1 MTTNSND
8 YRHALEHI
16 SFTDNAKQH
25 MANSIAQ
32 SVASSDAA
40 TAQSNFNGTRRKP
53 RIARHPVRTVARI
66 AAVTAVLAIVIGGAG
81 TAMATGVLPLPS
93 DMLSDIFDGPASQ
106 TEIIDRIGRPVG
118 ASCSNNG
125 VTVTA
130 DAIMG
135 DKDMVTIAYTLTFDD
150 PAALK
155 KLSEPGE
162 NGTIA
167 GSVDGNVY
175 VDGEHG
181 GQGQSWLID
190 KNPNDSSI
198 QYFAQFSVESPG
210 LMGRTVRT
218 HINSLVVPRAGKEL
232 PEYKK
237 ILTGPWDLKFQ
248 LNYEDTSVTIPAPK
262 SVNFNGTKA
271 TIQEATVSCVGV
283 SVRYNI
289 DRSIEHDNNSGKMSQ
304 NMEESMDAVGNI
316 PLIVTFKDGSR
327 SKCKIVCDLMHLEGA
342 ESLGE
347 YTEDFYAGM
356 PAVTRHSYG
365 KGKLYYIGTCMEE
378 DGIAK
383 ILSMAVEDAGAEPVA
398 GAGNGLEIVKRNRE
412 GKSFYFVMNFR
423 DEELEIPE
431 EFAGKTDLLSGNAVG
446 KGEKLPKFGVKI
458 VVE

>member
-118 ASCSNNG
+118 ANCSNNG

-316 PLIVTFKDGSR
+316 PLIVTFKDG
-327 SKCKIVCDLMHLEGA
+327 H
-342 ESLGE
+342 
-347 YTEDFYAGM
+347 
-356 PAVTRHSYG
+356 
-365 KGKLYYIGTCMEE
+365 
-378 DGIAK
+378 
-383 ILSMAVEDAGAEPVA
+383 VEDATSHSGYFANKLD
-398 GAGNGLEIVKRNRE
+398 NGTTDVHKTWPFSQVCDTDKIASVQI
-412 GKSFYFVMNFR
+412 GDTVIPMN
-423 DEELEIPE
+423 
-431 EFAGKTDLLSGNAVG
+431 S
-446 KGEKLPKFGVKI
+446 
-458 VVE
+458 

>member
-218 HINSLVVPRAGKEL
+218 HINSLVLPRAGKEL

-316 PLIVTFKDGSR
+316 PLIVTFKDG
-327 SKCKIVCDLMHLEGA
+327 H
-342 ESLGE
+342 
-347 YTEDFYAGM
+347 
-356 PAVTRHSYG
+356 
-365 KGKLYYIGTCMEE
+365 
-378 DGIAK
+378 
-383 ILSMAVEDAGAEPVA
+383 VEDATSHSGYFANKLD
-398 GAGNGLEIVKRNRE
+398 NGTTDVHKTWPFSQVCDTDKIASVQI
-412 GKSFYFVMNFR
+412 GDTVIPMN
-423 DEELEIPE
+423 
-431 EFAGKTDLLSGNAVG
+431 S
-446 KGEKLPKFGVKI
+446 
-458 VVE
+458 

>member
-106 TEIIDRIGRPVG
+106 TEITDRIGRPVG

-316 PLIVTFKDGSR
+316 PLIVTFKDG
-327 SKCKIVCDLMHLEGA
+327 H
-342 ESLGE
+342 
-347 YTEDFYAGM
+347 
-356 PAVTRHSYG
+356 
-365 KGKLYYIGTCMEE
+365 
-378 DGIAK
+378 
-383 ILSMAVEDAGAEPVA
+383 VEDATSHSGYFANKLD
-398 GAGNGLEIVKRNRE
+398 NGTTDVHKTWPFSQVCDTDKIASVQI
-412 GKSFYFVMNFR
+412 GDTVIPMN
-423 DEELEIPE
+423 
-431 EFAGKTDLLSGNAVG
+431 S
-446 KGEKLPKFGVKI
+446 
-458 VVE
+458 

>member
-66 AAVTAVLAIVIGGAG
+66 AAVTAVLAIIIGGAG

-316 PLIVTFKDGSR
+316 PLIVTFKDG
-327 SKCKIVCDLMHLEGA
+327 H
-342 ESLGE
+342 
-347 YTEDFYAGM
+347 
-356 PAVTRHSYG
+356 
-365 KGKLYYIGTCMEE
+365 
-378 DGIAK
+378 
-383 ILSMAVEDAGAEPVA
+383 VEDATSHSGYFANKLD
-398 GAGNGLEIVKRNRE
+398 NGTTDVHKTWPFSQVCDTDKIASVQI
-412 GKSFYFVMNFR
+412 GDTVIPMN
-423 DEELEIPE
+423 
-431 EFAGKTDLLSGNAVG
+431 S
-446 KGEKLPKFGVKI
+446 
-458 VVE
+458 

>member
-32 SVASSDAA
+32 SVAPSDAA

-198 QYFAQFSVESPG
+198 QYFAQFSVESPV

-316 PLIVTFKDGSR
+316 PLIVTFKDG
-327 SKCKIVCDLMHLEGA
+327 H
-342 ESLGE
+342 
-347 YTEDFYAGM
+347 
-356 PAVTRHSYG
+356 
-365 KGKLYYIGTCMEE
+365 
-378 DGIAK
+378 
-383 ILSMAVEDAGAEPVA
+383 VEDATSHSGYFANKLD
-398 GAGNGLEIVKRNRE
+398 NGTTDVHKTWPFSQVCDTDKIASVQI
-412 GKSFYFVMNFR
+412 GDTVIPMN
-423 DEELEIPE
+423 
-431 EFAGKTDLLSGNAVG
+431 S
-446 KGEKLPKFGVKI
+446 
-458 VVE
+458 

>member
-316 PLIVTFKDGSR
+316 PLIVTFKDG
-327 SKCKIVCDLMHLEGA
+327 H
-342 ESLGE
+342 
-347 YTEDFYAGM
+347 
-356 PAVTRHSYG
+356 
-365 KGKLYYIGTCMEE
+365 
-378 DGIAK
+378 
-383 ILSMAVEDAGAEPVA
+383 VEDATSHSGYFANKLD
-398 GAGNGLEIVKRNRE
+398 NGTTDVHKTWAFSQVCDTDKIASVQI
-412 GKSFYFVMNFR
+412 GDTVIPMN
-423 DEELEIPE
+423 
-431 EFAGKTDLLSGNAVG
+431 S
-446 KGEKLPKFGVKI
+446 
-458 VVE
+458 

>member
-81 TAMATGVLPLPS
+81 TAMATGILPLPS

-316 PLIVTFKDGSR
+316 PLIVTFKDG
-327 SKCKIVCDLMHLEGA
+327 H
-342 ESLGE
+342 
-347 YTEDFYAGM
+347 
-356 PAVTRHSYG
+356 
-365 KGKLYYIGTCMEE
+365 
-378 DGIAK
+378 
-383 ILSMAVEDAGAEPVA
+383 VEDATSHSGYFANKLD
-398 GAGNGLEIVKRNRE
+398 NGTTDVRKTWPFSQVCDTDKIASVQI
-412 GKSFYFVMNFR
+412 GDTVIPMN
-423 DEELEIPE
+423 
-431 EFAGKTDLLSGNAVG
+431 S
-446 KGEKLPKFGVKI
+446 
-458 VVE
+458 

>member
-1 MTTNSND
+1 MTTDSND

-125 VTVTA
+125 VTLTA

-316 PLIVTFKDGSR
+316 PLIVTFKDG
-327 SKCKIVCDLMHLEGA
+327 H
-342 ESLGE
+342 
-347 YTEDFYAGM
+347 
-356 PAVTRHSYG
+356 
-365 KGKLYYIGTCMEE
+365 
-378 DGIAK
+378 
-383 ILSMAVEDAGAEPVA
+383 VEDATSHSGYFANKLD
-398 GAGNGLEIVKRNRE
+398 NGTTDVHKTWPFSQVCDTDKIASVQI
-412 GKSFYFVMNFR
+412 GDTVIPMN
-423 DEELEIPE
+423 
-431 EFAGKTDLLSGNAVG
+431 S
-446 KGEKLPKFGVKI
+446 
-458 VVE
+458 

>member
-316 PLIVTFKDGSR
+316 PLIVTFKDG
-327 SKCKIVCDLMHLEGA
+327 H
-342 ESLGE
+342 
-347 YTEDFYAGM
+347 
-356 PAVTRHSYG
+356 
-365 KGKLYYIGTCMEE
+365 
-378 DGIAK
+378 
-383 ILSMAVEDAGAEPVA
+383 VEDATSHSGYFANKLD
-398 GAGNGLEIVKRNRE
+398 NGTTDVHKTWPFSQVCDTDKIASLQIGDTVIP
-412 GKSFYFVMNFR
+412 MN
-423 DEELEIPE
+423 
-431 EFAGKTDLLSGNAVG
+431 S
-446 KGEKLPKFGVKI
+446 
-458 VVE
+458 

>member
-53 RIARHPVRTVARI
+53 RIACHPVRTVARI

-262 SVNFNGTKA
+262 SVDFNGTKA

-316 PLIVTFKDGSR
+316 PLIVTFKDG
-327 SKCKIVCDLMHLEGA
+327 H
-342 ESLGE
+342 
-347 YTEDFYAGM
+347 
-356 PAVTRHSYG
+356 
-365 KGKLYYIGTCMEE
+365 
-378 DGIAK
+378 
-383 ILSMAVEDAGAEPVA
+383 VEDATSHSGYFANKLD
-398 GAGNGLEIVKRNRE
+398 NGTTDVHKTWPFSQVCDTDKIASVQI
-412 GKSFYFVMNFR
+412 GDTVIPMN
-423 DEELEIPE
+423 
-431 EFAGKTDLLSGNAVG
+431 S
-446 KGEKLPKFGVKI
+446 
-458 VVE
+458 

>member
-155 KLSEPGE
+155 KLSEPGK

-316 PLIVTFKDGSR
+316 PLIVTFKDG
-327 SKCKIVCDLMHLEGA
+327 H
-342 ESLGE
+342 
-347 YTEDFYAGM
+347 
-356 PAVTRHSYG
+356 
-365 KGKLYYIGTCMEE
+365 
-378 DGIAK
+378 
-383 ILSMAVEDAGAEPVA
+383 VEDATSHSG
-398 GAGNGLEIVKRNRE
+398 
-412 GKSFYFVMNFR
+412 YFANKLDNDTTDVHKTWPFSQVCDTDKIASVQIGDTVIPMN
-423 DEELEIPE
+423 
-431 EFAGKTDLLSGNAVG
+431 S
-446 KGEKLPKFGVKI
+446 
-458 VVE
+458 

>member
-262 SVNFNGTKA
+262 SVNFNGSKA

-304 NMEESMDAVGNI
+304 NMEESMDAVGNM
-316 PLIVTFKDGSR
+316 PLIVTFKDG
-327 SKCKIVCDLMHLEGA
+327 H
-342 ESLGE
+342 
-347 YTEDFYAGM
+347 
-356 PAVTRHSYG
+356 
-365 KGKLYYIGTCMEE
+365 
-378 DGIAK
+378 
-383 ILSMAVEDAGAEPVA
+383 VEDATSHSGYFANKLD
-398 GAGNGLEIVKRNRE
+398 NGTTDVHKTWPFSQVCDTDKIASVQI
-412 GKSFYFVMNFR
+412 GDTVIPMN
-423 DEELEIPE
+423 
-431 EFAGKTDLLSGNAVG
+431 S
-446 KGEKLPKFGVKI
+446 
-458 VVE
+458 

>member
-316 PLIVTFKDGSR
+316 PLIVTFKDG
-327 SKCKIVCDLMHLEGA
+327 H
-342 ESLGE
+342 
-347 YTEDFYAGM
+347 
-356 PAVTRHSYG
+356 
-365 KGKLYYIGTCMEE
+365 
-378 DGIAK
+378 
-383 ILSMAVEDAGAEPVA
+383 VEDATSHSGYFANKLD
-398 GAGNGLEIVKRNRE
+398 NGTTDVHKTWLFSQVCDTDKIASVQI
-412 GKSFYFVMNFR
+412 GDTVIPMN
-423 DEELEIPE
+423 
-431 EFAGKTDLLSGNAVG
+431 S
-446 KGEKLPKFGVKI
+446 
-458 VVE
+458 

>member
-40 TAQSNFNGTRRKP
+40 TAQSIFNGTRRKP

-289 DRSIEHDNNSGKMSQ
+289 DRSIEHDNNSGKMPQ

-316 PLIVTFKDGSR
+316 PLIVTFKDG
-327 SKCKIVCDLMHLEGA
+327 H
-342 ESLGE
+342 
-347 YTEDFYAGM
+347 
-356 PAVTRHSYG
+356 
-365 KGKLYYIGTCMEE
+365 
-378 DGIAK
+378 
-383 ILSMAVEDAGAEPVA
+383 VEDATSHSGYFANKLD
-398 GAGNGLEIVKRNRE
+398 NGTTDVHKTWPFSQVCDTDKIASVQI
-412 GKSFYFVMNFR
+412 GDTVIPMN
-423 DEELEIPE
+423 
-431 EFAGKTDLLSGNAVG
+431 S
-446 KGEKLPKFGVKI
+446 
-458 VVE
+458 

>member
-135 DKDMVTIAYTLTFDD
+135 AKDMVTIAYTLTFDD

-316 PLIVTFKDGSR
+316 PLIVTFKDG
-327 SKCKIVCDLMHLEGA
+327 H
-342 ESLGE
+342 
-347 YTEDFYAGM
+347 
-356 PAVTRHSYG
+356 
-365 KGKLYYIGTCMEE
+365 
-378 DGIAK
+378 
-383 ILSMAVEDAGAEPVA
+383 VEDATSHSGYFANKLD
-398 GAGNGLEIVKRNRE
+398 NGTTDVHKTWPFSQVCDTDKIASVQI
-412 GKSFYFVMNFR
+412 GDTVIPMN
-423 DEELEIPE
+423 
-431 EFAGKTDLLSGNAVG
+431 S
-446 KGEKLPKFGVKI
+446 
-458 VVE
+458 

>member
-53 RIARHPVRTVARI
+53 RFARHPVRTVARI

-316 PLIVTFKDGSR
+316 PLIVTFKDG
-327 SKCKIVCDLMHLEGA
+327 H
-342 ESLGE
+342 
-347 YTEDFYAGM
+347 
-356 PAVTRHSYG
+356 
-365 KGKLYYIGTCMEE
+365 
-378 DGIAK
+378 
-383 ILSMAVEDAGAEPVA
+383 VEDATSHSGYFANKLD
-398 GAGNGLEIVKRNRE
+398 NGTTDVHKTWPFSQVCDTDKIASVQI
-412 GKSFYFVMNFR
+412 GDTVIPMN
-423 DEELEIPE
+423 
-431 EFAGKTDLLSGNAVG
+431 S
-446 KGEKLPKFGVKI
+446 
-458 VVE
+458 

>member
-316 PLIVTFKDGSR
+316 PFIVTFKDG
-327 SKCKIVCDLMHLEGA
+327 H
-342 ESLGE
+342 
-347 YTEDFYAGM
+347 
-356 PAVTRHSYG
+356 
-365 KGKLYYIGTCMEE
+365 
-378 DGIAK
+378 
-383 ILSMAVEDAGAEPVA
+383 VEDATSHSGYFANKLD
-398 GAGNGLEIVKRNRE
+398 NGTTDVHKTWPFSQVCDTDKIASVQI
-412 GKSFYFVMNFR
+412 GDTVIPMN
-423 DEELEIPE
+423 
-431 EFAGKTDLLSGNAVG
+431 S
-446 KGEKLPKFGVKI
+446 
-458 VVE
+458 

>member
-93 DMLSDIFDGPASQ
+93 DMLSDIFDGSASQ

-155 KLSEPGE
+155 KLSDPGE
-162 NGTIA
+162 NGAIA

-316 PLIVTFKDGSR
+316 PLIVTFKDG
-327 SKCKIVCDLMHLEGA
+327 H
-342 ESLGE
+342 
-347 YTEDFYAGM
+347 
-356 PAVTRHSYG
+356 
-365 KGKLYYIGTCMEE
+365 
-378 DGIAK
+378 
-383 ILSMAVEDAGAEPVA
+383 VEDATSHSGYFANKLD
-398 GAGNGLEIVKRNRE
+398 NGTTDVHKTWPFLQVCDTDKIASVQI
-412 GKSFYFVMNFR
+412 GDTVIPMN
-423 DEELEIPE
+423 
-431 EFAGKTDLLSGNAVG
+431 S
-446 KGEKLPKFGVKI
+446 
-458 VVE
+458 

>member
-271 TIQEATVSCVGV
+271 TIQEATVSCAGV

-316 PLIVTFKDGSR
+316 PLIVTFKDG
-327 SKCKIVCDLMHLEGA
+327 H
-342 ESLGE
+342 
-347 YTEDFYAGM
+347 
-356 PAVTRHSYG
+356 
-365 KGKLYYIGTCMEE
+365 
-378 DGIAK
+378 
-383 ILSMAVEDAGAEPVA
+383 VEDATSYSGYFANKLD
-398 GAGNGLEIVKRNRE
+398 NGTTDVHKTWPFSQVCDTDKIASVQI
-412 GKSFYFVMNFR
+412 GDTVIPMN
-423 DEELEIPE
+423 
-431 EFAGKTDLLSGNAVG
+431 S
-446 KGEKLPKFGVKI
+446 
-458 VVE
+458 

>member
-32 SVASSDAA
+32 SVATSDAA

-316 PLIVTFKDGSR
+316 PLIVTFKDG
-327 SKCKIVCDLMHLEGA
+327 H
-342 ESLGE
+342 
-347 YTEDFYAGM
+347 
-356 PAVTRHSYG
+356 
-365 KGKLYYIGTCMEE
+365 
-378 DGIAK
+378 
-383 ILSMAVEDAGAEPVA
+383 VEDATSHSGYFANKLD
-398 GAGNGLEIVKRNRE
+398 NGTTDVHKTWPFSQVCDTDKIASVQI
-412 GKSFYFVMNFR
+412 GDTVIPMN
-423 DEELEIPE
+423 
-431 EFAGKTDLLSGNAVG
+431 S
-446 KGEKLPKFGVKI
+446 
-458 VVE
+458 

>member
-181 GQGQSWLID
+181 SQGQSWLID

-289 DRSIEHDNNSGKMSQ
+289 DRSIGHDNNSGKMSQ

-316 PLIVTFKDGSR
+316 PLIVTFKDG
-327 SKCKIVCDLMHLEGA
+327 H
-342 ESLGE
+342 
-347 YTEDFYAGM
+347 
-356 PAVTRHSYG
+356 
-365 KGKLYYIGTCMEE
+365 
-378 DGIAK
+378 
-383 ILSMAVEDAGAEPVA
+383 VEDATSHSGYFANKLD
-398 GAGNGLEIVKRNRE
+398 NGTTDVHKTWPFSQVCDTDKIASVQI
-412 GKSFYFVMNFR
+412 GDTVIPMN
-423 DEELEIPE
+423 
-431 EFAGKTDLLSGNAVG
+431 S
-446 KGEKLPKFGVKI
+446 
-458 VVE
+458 

>member
-289 DRSIEHDNNSGKMSQ
+289 DRSIEHDNHSGKMSQ

-316 PLIVTFKDGSR
+316 PLIVTFKDG
-327 SKCKIVCDLMHLEGA
+327 H
-342 ESLGE
+342 
-347 YTEDFYAGM
+347 
-356 PAVTRHSYG
+356 
-365 KGKLYYIGTCMEE
+365 
-378 DGIAK
+378 
-383 ILSMAVEDAGAEPVA
+383 VEDATSHSGYFANKLD
-398 GAGNGLEIVKRNRE
+398 NGTTDVHKTWPFSQVCDTDKIASVQI
-412 GKSFYFVMNFR
+412 GDTVIPMN
-423 DEELEIPE
+423 
-431 EFAGKTDLLSGNAVG
+431 S
-446 KGEKLPKFGVKI
+446 
-458 VVE
+458 

>member
-316 PLIVTFKDGSR
+316 PLIVTFKDG
-327 SKCKIVCDLMHLEGA
+327 H
-342 ESLGE
+342 
-347 YTEDFYAGM
+347 
-356 PAVTRHSYG
+356 
-365 KGKLYYIGTCMEE
+365 
-378 DGIAK
+378 
-383 ILSMAVEDAGAEPVA
+383 VEDATSHSGYFANKLD
-398 GAGNGLEIVKRNRE
+398 NGTTDVHKTWPFSQVCDTDKIASVQIADT
-412 GKSFYFVMNFR
+412 VIPMN
-423 DEELEIPE
+423 
-431 EFAGKTDLLSGNAVG
+431 S
-446 KGEKLPKFGVKI
+446 
-458 VVE
+458 

>member
-283 SVRYNI
+283 SVRYNL

-316 PLIVTFKDGSR
+316 PLIVTFKDG
-327 SKCKIVCDLMHLEGA
+327 H
-342 ESLGE
+342 
-347 YTEDFYAGM
+347 
-356 PAVTRHSYG
+356 
-365 KGKLYYIGTCMEE
+365 
-378 DGIAK
+378 
-383 ILSMAVEDAGAEPVA
+383 VEDATSHSGYFANKLD
-398 GAGNGLEIVKRNRE
+398 NGTTDVHKTWPFSQVCDTDKIASVQI
-412 GKSFYFVMNFR
+412 GDTVIPMN
-423 DEELEIPE
+423 
-431 EFAGKTDLLSGNAVG
+431 S
-446 KGEKLPKFGVKI
+446 
-458 VVE
+458 

>member
-316 PLIVTFKDGSR
+316 PLIVTFKDG
-327 SKCKIVCDLMHLEGA
+327 H
-342 ESLGE
+342 
-347 YTEDFYAGM
+347 
-356 PAVTRHSYG
+356 
-365 KGKLYYIGTCMEE
+365 
-378 DGIAK
+378 
-383 ILSMAVEDAGAEPVA
+383 VEDAT
-398 GAGNGLEIVKRNRE
+398 
-412 GKSFYFVMNFR
+412 S
-423 DEELEIPE
+423 
-431 EFAGKTDLLSGNAVG
+431 LSGYFAN
-446 KGEKLPKFGVKI
+446 KLDNGTTDVHKTWPFSQVCDTDKI
-458 VVE
+458 ASVQIGDTVIPMNS

>member
-289 DRSIEHDNNSGKMSQ
+289 DHSIEHDNNSGKMSQ

-316 PLIVTFKDGSR
+316 PLIVTFKDG
-327 SKCKIVCDLMHLEGA
+327 H
-342 ESLGE
+342 
-347 YTEDFYAGM
+347 
-356 PAVTRHSYG
+356 
-365 KGKLYYIGTCMEE
+365 
-378 DGIAK
+378 
-383 ILSMAVEDAGAEPVA
+383 VEDATSHSGYFANKLD
-398 GAGNGLEIVKRNRE
+398 NGTTDVHKTWPFSQVCDTDKIASVQI
-412 GKSFYFVMNFR
+412 GDTVIPMN
-423 DEELEIPE
+423 
-431 EFAGKTDLLSGNAVG
+431 S
-446 KGEKLPKFGVKI
+446 
-458 VVE
+458 

>member
-198 QYFAQFSVESPG
+198 QYFAQFSVASPG

-316 PLIVTFKDGSR
+316 PLIVTFKDG
-327 SKCKIVCDLMHLEGA
+327 H
-342 ESLGE
+342 
-347 YTEDFYAGM
+347 
-356 PAVTRHSYG
+356 
-365 KGKLYYIGTCMEE
+365 
-378 DGIAK
+378 
-383 ILSMAVEDAGAEPVA
+383 VEDATSHSGYFANKLD
-398 GAGNGLEIVKRNRE
+398 NGTTDVHKTWPFSQVCDTDKIASVQI
-412 GKSFYFVMNFR
+412 GDTVIPMN
-423 DEELEIPE
+423 
-431 EFAGKTDLLSGNAVG
+431 S
-446 KGEKLPKFGVKI
+446 
-458 VVE
+458 

>member
-316 PLIVTFKDGSR
+316 PLIVTFKDG
-327 SKCKIVCDLMHLEGA
+327 H
-342 ESLGE
+342 
-347 YTEDFYAGM
+347 
-356 PAVTRHSYG
+356 
-365 KGKLYYIGTCMEE
+365 
-378 DGIAK
+378 
-383 ILSMAVEDAGAEPVA
+383 VEDATSHSGYFANKLD
-398 GAGNGLEIVKRNRE
+398 NGTTDVHKTWPFSQVCDTDKIASVQI
-412 GKSFYFVMNFR
+412 GDTIIPMN
-423 DEELEIPE
+423 
-431 EFAGKTDLLSGNAVG
+431 S
-446 KGEKLPKFGVKI
+446 
-458 VVE
+458 

>member
-210 LMGRTVRT
+210 LMGRTVRP

-316 PLIVTFKDGSR
+316 PLIVTFKDG
-327 SKCKIVCDLMHLEGA
+327 H
-342 ESLGE
+342 
-347 YTEDFYAGM
+347 
-356 PAVTRHSYG
+356 
-365 KGKLYYIGTCMEE
+365 
-378 DGIAK
+378 
-383 ILSMAVEDAGAEPVA
+383 VEDATSHSGYFANKLD
-398 GAGNGLEIVKRNRE
+398 NGTTDVHKTWPFSQVCDTDKIASVQI
-412 GKSFYFVMNFR
+412 GDTVIPMN
-423 DEELEIPE
+423 
-431 EFAGKTDLLSGNAVG
+431 S
-446 KGEKLPKFGVKI
+446 
-458 VVE
+458 

>member
-8 YRHALEHI
+8 YRHVLEHI

-316 PLIVTFKDGSR
+316 PLIVTFKDG
-327 SKCKIVCDLMHLEGA
+327 H
-342 ESLGE
+342 
-347 YTEDFYAGM
+347 
-356 PAVTRHSYG
+356 
-365 KGKLYYIGTCMEE
+365 
-378 DGIAK
+378 
-383 ILSMAVEDAGAEPVA
+383 VEDATSHSGYFANKLD
-398 GAGNGLEIVKRNRE
+398 NGTTDVHKTWPFSQVCDTDKIASVQI
-412 GKSFYFVMNFR
+412 GDTVIPMN
-423 DEELEIPE
+423 
-431 EFAGKTDLLSGNAVG
+431 S
-446 KGEKLPKFGVKI
+446 
-458 VVE
+458 

>member
-150 PAALK
+150 LAALK

-316 PLIVTFKDGSR
+316 PLIVTFKDG
-327 SKCKIVCDLMHLEGA
+327 H
-342 ESLGE
+342 
-347 YTEDFYAGM
+347 
-356 PAVTRHSYG
+356 
-365 KGKLYYIGTCMEE
+365 
-378 DGIAK
+378 
-383 ILSMAVEDAGAEPVA
+383 VEDATSHSGYFANKLD
-398 GAGNGLEIVKRNRE
+398 NGTTDVHKTWPFSQVCDTDKIASVQI
-412 GKSFYFVMNFR
+412 GDTVIPMN
-423 DEELEIPE
+423 
-431 EFAGKTDLLSGNAVG
+431 S
-446 KGEKLPKFGVKI
+446 
-458 VVE
+458 

>member
-316 PLIVTFKDGSR
+316 PLIMTFKDG
-327 SKCKIVCDLMHLEGA
+327 H
-342 ESLGE
+342 
-347 YTEDFYAGM
+347 
-356 PAVTRHSYG
+356 
-365 KGKLYYIGTCMEE
+365 
-378 DGIAK
+378 
-383 ILSMAVEDAGAEPVA
+383 VEDATSHSGYFANKLD
-398 GAGNGLEIVKRNRE
+398 NGTTDVHKTWPFSQVCDTDKIASVQI
-412 GKSFYFVMNFR
+412 GDTVIPMN
-423 DEELEIPE
+423 
-431 EFAGKTDLLSGNAVG
+431 S
-446 KGEKLPKFGVKI
+446 
-458 VVE
+458 

>member
-32 SVASSDAA
+32 SVASSDSA

-316 PLIVTFKDGSR
+316 PLIVTFKDG
-327 SKCKIVCDLMHLEGA
+327 H
-342 ESLGE
+342 
-347 YTEDFYAGM
+347 
-356 PAVTRHSYG
+356 
-365 KGKLYYIGTCMEE
+365 
-378 DGIAK
+378 
-383 ILSMAVEDAGAEPVA
+383 VEDATSHSGYFANKLD
-398 GAGNGLEIVKRNRE
+398 NGTTDVHKTWPFSQVCDTDKIASVQI
-412 GKSFYFVMNFR
+412 GDTVIPMN
-423 DEELEIPE
+423 
-431 EFAGKTDLLSGNAVG
+431 S
-446 KGEKLPKFGVKI
+446 
-458 VVE
+458 

>member
-53 RIARHPVRTVARI
+53 RIARHPVRPVARI

-316 PLIVTFKDGSR
+316 PLIVTFKDG
-327 SKCKIVCDLMHLEGA
+327 H
-342 ESLGE
+342 
-347 YTEDFYAGM
+347 
-356 PAVTRHSYG
+356 
-365 KGKLYYIGTCMEE
+365 
-378 DGIAK
+378 
-383 ILSMAVEDAGAEPVA
+383 VEDATSHSGYFANKLD
-398 GAGNGLEIVKRNRE
+398 NGTTDVHKTWPFSQVCDTDKIASVQI
-412 GKSFYFVMNFR
+412 GDTVIPMN
-423 DEELEIPE
+423 
-431 EFAGKTDLLSGNAVG
+431 S
-446 KGEKLPKFGVKI
+446 
-458 VVE
+458 

>member
-190 KNPNDSSI
+190 KNPNDSSV

-283 SVRYNI
+283 SVRYNM

-316 PLIVTFKDGSR
+316 PLIVTFKDG
-327 SKCKIVCDLMHLEGA
+327 H
-342 ESLGE
+342 
-347 YTEDFYAGM
+347 
-356 PAVTRHSYG
+356 
-365 KGKLYYIGTCMEE
+365 
-378 DGIAK
+378 
-383 ILSMAVEDAGAEPVA
+383 VEDATSHSGYFANKLD
-398 GAGNGLEIVKRNRE
+398 NGTTDVHKTWPFSQVCDTDKIASVQI
-412 GKSFYFVMNFR
+412 GDTVIPMN
-423 DEELEIPE
+423 
-431 EFAGKTDLLSGNAVG
+431 S
-446 KGEKLPKFGVKI
+446 
-458 VVE
+458 

>member
-53 RIARHPVRTVARI
+53 RIARHPVRAVARI

-248 LNYEDTSVTIPAPK
+248 LNYEDTSVTIPVPK

-316 PLIVTFKDGSR
+316 PLIVTFKDG
-327 SKCKIVCDLMHLEGA
+327 H
-342 ESLGE
+342 
-347 YTEDFYAGM
+347 
-356 PAVTRHSYG
+356 
-365 KGKLYYIGTCMEE
+365 
-378 DGIAK
+378 
-383 ILSMAVEDAGAEPVA
+383 VEDATSHSGYFANKLD
-398 GAGNGLEIVKRNRE
+398 NGTTDVNKTWPFSQVCDTDKIASVQI
-412 GKSFYFVMNFR
+412 GDTVIPMN
-423 DEELEIPE
+423 
-431 EFAGKTDLLSGNAVG
+431 S
-446 KGEKLPKFGVKI
+446 
-458 VVE
+458 

>member
-316 PLIVTFKDGSR
+316 PLIVTFKDGHVQDATSH
-327 SKCKIVCDLMHLEGA
+327 SGYFANKLDNGTTDVHKTWPFSQVCDTDKIA
-342 ESLGE
+342 S
-347 YTEDFYAGM
+347 
-356 PAVTRHSYG
+356 VQ
-365 KGKLYYIGTCMEE
+365 IGDTV
-378 DGIAK
+378 I
-383 ILSMAVEDAGAEPVA
+383 P
-398 GAGNGLEIVKRNRE
+398 
-412 GKSFYFVMNFR
+412 MN
-423 DEELEIPE
+423 
-431 EFAGKTDLLSGNAVG
+431 S
-446 KGEKLPKFGVKI
+446 
-458 VVE
+458 

>member
-106 TEIIDRIGRPVG
+106 TEIIDRIGQPVG

-316 PLIVTFKDGSR
+316 PLIVTFKDG
-327 SKCKIVCDLMHLEGA
+327 H
-342 ESLGE
+342 
-347 YTEDFYAGM
+347 
-356 PAVTRHSYG
+356 
-365 KGKLYYIGTCMEE
+365 
-378 DGIAK
+378 
-383 ILSMAVEDAGAEPVA
+383 VEDATSHSGYFANKLD
-398 GAGNGLEIVKRNRE
+398 NGTTDVHKTWPFSQVCDTDKIASVQI
-412 GKSFYFVMNFR
+412 GDTVIPMN
-423 DEELEIPE
+423 
-431 EFAGKTDLLSGNAVG
+431 S
-446 KGEKLPKFGVKI
+446 
-458 VVE
+458 

>member
-40 TAQSNFNGTRRKP
+40 TAQSNFNVTRRKP

-316 PLIVTFKDGSR
+316 PLIVTFKDG
-327 SKCKIVCDLMHLEGA
+327 H
-342 ESLGE
+342 
-347 YTEDFYAGM
+347 
-356 PAVTRHSYG
+356 
-365 KGKLYYIGTCMEE
+365 
-378 DGIAK
+378 
-383 ILSMAVEDAGAEPVA
+383 VEDATSHSGYFANKLD
-398 GAGNGLEIVKRNRE
+398 NGTTDVHKTWPFSQVCDTDKIASVQI
-412 GKSFYFVMNFR
+412 GDTVIPMN
-423 DEELEIPE
+423 
-431 EFAGKTDLLSGNAVG
+431 S
-446 KGEKLPKFGVKI
+446 
-458 VVE
+458 